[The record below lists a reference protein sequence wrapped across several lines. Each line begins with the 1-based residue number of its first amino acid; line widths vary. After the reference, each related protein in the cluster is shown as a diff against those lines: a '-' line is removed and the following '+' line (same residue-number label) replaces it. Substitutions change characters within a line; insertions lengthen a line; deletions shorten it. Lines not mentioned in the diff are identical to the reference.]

1 MTETRIDPY
10 RFVGPSAEELRGKT
24 PAEQD
29 ALIETRR
36 SEWERVKPLEIARQ
50 DARRAHIGAG
60 GDAATFDAQW
70 AGGGETAH
78 IAAEAKRRQ
87 ERARQESSIF

>member
-1 MTETRIDPY
+1 MTEKIDPY

-50 DARRAHIGAG
+50 DARRAHIAAG
-60 GDAATFDAQW
+60 GDGVAFDKQW
-70 AGGGETAH
+70 TEGGRDAH
-78 IAAEAKRRQ
+78 ISDQAKARQ
-87 ERARQESSIF
+87 ERARRESSIF

>member
-1 MTETRIDPY
+1 MTERIDP
-10 RFVGPSAEELRGKT
+10 FTFTGPTEAELRGLT

-60 GDAATFDAQW
+60 GDGALFDTRWAAT
-70 AGGGETAH
+70 GEAEHIQTA
-78 IAAEAKRRQ
+78 ARERQ